1 MCPFHLQTL
10 LNAFY
15 TNSSSLSIMN
25 YPSPR
30 TLIDCFSIPS
40 LSYSTIWQNSSKR
53 LYQDLDC
60 VFFLSDILLLSGSL
74 DCSRIKGKHFCFP
87 SNSFI
92 IHNFGPQVRV
102 VGDFHR
108 PEIMDVTEP
117 VEQVNEPTLPLPQ
130 EVTAPLLPEKP
141 QEDSDANASVG
152 ASIINM
158 TNNVLGSGLVALAY
172 SMKQVQNI

>member
-1 MCPFHLQTL
+1 MSCFCHDKNLKLSYIWDHRTWYHSPDAGNILKKQRLVIVFRSFQFVMDFIYSSDSMCPFHLQTL

-74 DCSRIKGKHFCFP
+74 DCSRIKGETFLFP
-87 SNSFI
+87 
-92 IHNFGPQVRV
+92 Q
-102 VGDFHR
+102 
-108 PEIMDVTEP
+108 
-117 VEQVNEPTLPLPQ
+117 
-130 EVTAPLLPEKP
+130 
-141 QEDSDANASVG
+141 
-152 ASIINM
+152 
-158 TNNVLGSGLVALAY
+158 
-172 SMKQVQNI
+172 

>member
-1 MCPFHLQTL
+1 MQANKSGNILV
-10 LNAFY
+10 
-15 TNSSSLSIMN
+15 
-25 YPSPR
+25 SPV
-30 TLIDCFSIPS
+30 IA
-40 LSYSTIWQNSSKR
+40 
-53 LYQDLDC
+53 
-60 VFFLSDILLLSGSL
+60 
-74 DCSRIKGKHFCFP
+74 
-87 SNSFI
+87 FI

-102 VGDFHR
+102 VGDFHQL
-108 PEIMDVTEP
+108 EIMDVTEP

-172 SMKQVQNI
+172 SMKQVKNV